1 MGTRPRPR
9 RGVRSNVLQL
19 AVYVRDDELRWFD
32 PASGQDLYDYE
43 ELHRLRDEA
52 VAQARVARA
61 EARVAEL
68 EALLKERGDV
78 SRPR

>member
-1 MGTRPRPR
+1 
-9 RGVRSNVLQL
+9 VRSNVLQL
-19 AVYVRDDELRWFD
+19 AVYVRDDQLRWYD

-68 EALLKERGDV
+68 DALLKDRGDG